1 MMLTNDFFQDVKRY
15 VFDLYKN
22 ALPQKVVYHNQN
34 HTLQVVKAANEIA
47 LAENISDKDL
57 EILLLAAWFHDLGF
71 TKELKNHEEIS
82 KKIAAEYLSKKGFS
96 KEKISKIQSVIDATI
111 MPQNPSNKLDEIICD
126 ADLYHLGTNEFDKKS
141 KLLRLEQ
148 EHLTGK
154 KLSDI
159 EWLQENE
166 KFLSE
171 HKYFTNYAFEK
182 LNAQKKMNWVNVT
195 NNLRK
200 TKIKLEEQKL
210 KNKLKKDS
218 IKLKKQKE
226 NRPGRGVETMFR
238 VTHRNHLKLSDIA
251 DTKANILLS
260 VNAIILSIAL
270 SNLFPKLDKPDNY
283 YLIYPTLI
291 FLFITVVTM
300 VFSILSTRP
309 KVTSGKFSKEDISN
323 KKVNLLFFGNF
334 HKMELEDYQKGMV
347 DMMNDNDYLYKSLIN
362 DLYYLGKVL
371 DRKYKLL
378 RIAYSIF
385 MYGIIISVIAFII
398 SFGMMKNSGIS

>member
-200 TKIKLEEQKL
+200 TKIKIEEQKL

-309 KVTSGKFSKEDISN
+309 KVTSGKFSKEDIAN

-334 HKMELEDYQKGMV
+334 HKMELEDYQKGMI

-398 SFGMMKNSGIS
+398 SFGMMKNSGTS

>member
-1 MMLTNDFFQDVKRY
+1 MANKDFFIDVKNY
-15 VFDLYKN
+15 VFDLFKN
-22 ALPQKVVYHNQN
+22 SLPQQVVYHNQN
-34 HTLQVVKAANEIA
+34 HTLQVVKAVNEIA
-47 LAENISDKDL
+47 LAENISGEDL

-71 TKELKNHEEIS
+71 TKELENHEEIS
-82 KKIAAEYLSKKGFS
+82 KKIVAEYLSKRGFS
-96 KEKISKIQSVIDATI
+96 KEKISKIQSVINATI
-111 MPQNPSNKLDEIICD
+111 MPQNPTNKLDEIICD
-126 ADLYHLGTNEFDKKS
+126 ADLYHLGTNDFDKKS
-141 KLLRLEQ
+141 KLLRLEH
-148 EHLTGK
+148 EKLSGK

-166 KFLSE
+166 QFLSD

-182 LNAQKKMNWVNVT
+182 LNAQKLLNWVNVK
-195 NNLRK
+195 NNLQK
-200 TKIKLEEQKL
+200 TKIKIKEQEL

-226 NRPGRGVETMFR
+226 KRPGRGVETMFR
-238 VTHRNHLKLSDIA
+238 VTNRNHLKLIDIA

-291 FLFITVVTM
+291 FLLITVVTM

-309 KVTSGKFSKEDISN
+309 KVTSGKFSKKDIAN

-334 HKMELEDYQKGMV
+334 HKMELEDYQKGMI

-398 SFGMMKNSGIS
+398 SFGMMKNSGMS

>member
-82 KKIAAEYLSKKGFS
+82 KKIAAEYLSKKGFP

-309 KVTSGKFSKEDISN
+309 KVTSGKFSKEDIAN

-334 HKMELEDYQKGMV
+334 HKMELEDYQKGMI